1 MIPARTTRFRLL
13 PVRPQVSP
21 TAGPQPKALCEILF
35 NGAGEVADLH
45 QCRAIDVLAKQPWSF
60 AMSNISAKL
69 AIALLL
75 AFASPA
81 ASFARVAGA
90 AGSGNLPISGI
101 APGPANV
108 GGMNNVTVDPSGIGN
123 AAKVAPLPQPHITVP
138 TIPQFK

>member
-1 MIPARTTRFRLL
+1 MAFTSVAKPLL
-13 PVRPQVSP
+13 HSEMQ
-21 TAGPQPKALCEILF
+21 F

-45 QCRAIDVLAKQPWSF
+45 RCRAIDIMAKQRWSF
-60 AMSNISAKL
+60 AMSNISARL

-101 APGPANV
+101 APGPANI
-108 GGMNNVTVDPSGIGN
+108 GGMNNVMADPSGIGN